1 MKNVKAVVSSALAT
15 VIAIGALGLS
25 SEVIATDKDMDLEK
39 CYGVAKAG
47 KNDCTTLSNACAG
60 HSVTDAQKDAFIAV
74 PNGTCERI
82 VGGNTKAGM

>member
-1 MKNVKAVVSSALAT
+1 MKNVKTVVSSALAT

-25 SEVIATDKDMDLEK
+25 SEVIAADKDMGLEK
-39 CYGVAKAG
+39 CYGVTKAG
-47 KNDCTTLSNACAG
+47 KNDCKTASNACAG
-60 HSVTDAQKDAFIAV
+60 HAITDAQKDAFIAV